1 MDQQTALNIMKA
13 GHSVFLTGSAG
24 AGKTWLLNAFIR
36 DLRKRKVPVA
46 ITASTGIA
54 ATHMNGMTIHSFCGI
69 GRNTELSSAQLK
81 SLMDRAYLKRGMNKA
96 EVLIID
102 EVSMLH
108 RKQLDL
114 AERVISLMRN
124 SIEPFGGL
132 QVVFCGD
139 FFQLPP
145 VSTEREESKEKFAF
159 MADSW
164 RRLNPKVCYLD
175 QQFRQKD
182 DDGLNQILNEIRQGN
197 VSRESKQILL
207 QSRADLGDEPMRLYS
222 HNWDVDH
229 FNQQRLEAL
238 PGKTTRFKAEG
249 KGNEK
254 LLEVMKKSILAHEEI
269 ELKPGARVVMLK
281 NSFDKGY
288 VNGSM
293 GTVIHFDKEE
303 GWPVVRLDRGPVI
316 TVEPEEWSMENE
328 KGGKLAT
335 YMQLPLR
342 LAWAITVH
350 KSQGM
355 TLDAA
360 ELDLGKCFE
369 PGQGYVA
376 LSRLRSLEGLHLKAF
391 NGRAL
396 EIDPLALEADQY
408 FREQSS
414 QAEIAFAHLGQ
425 SRGHAREKGRFSAS
439 KREKPDTYTLTENLI
454 REGKTLNEIAK
465 IRALTTGTI
474 AQHIQRLAAR
484 NPDLD
489 FSSVKP
495 NEALIAQVKTVIQKL
510 EQKNTGI
517 DAGSEKEKPSLGN
530 IYHALKG
537 EIPYEDIKLAMA
549 FAGQERVSV

>member
-36 DLRKRKVPVA
+36 DLRKKKVPVA

-69 GRNTELSSAQLK
+69 GRNTELSAAQLK
-81 SLMDRAYLKRGMNKA
+81 TLMDRSYLKRGITKA

-145 VSTEREESKEKFAF
+145 VSTEREESREKFAF

-164 RRLNPKVCYLD
+164 QRLDPKICYLD

-182 DDGLNQILNEIRQGN
+182 DDSLNRILNEIRQGN
-197 VSRESKQILL
+197 VTQESKRILL
-207 QSRADLGDEPMRLYS
+207 DSRADLGDEPMRLYS

-293 GTVIHFDKEE
+293 GTVTHFDKEE

-335 YMQLPLR
+335 YKQLPLR

-376 LSRLRSLEGLHLKAF
+376 LSRLRSLDGLHLKAF

-396 EIDPLALEADQY
+396 EIDPLALEADQH
-408 FREQSS
+408 FREQSM
-414 QAEIAFAHLGQ
+414 QAEVVFAHLATP
-425 SRGHAREKGRFSAS
+425 SKIKRGIGEYSIK
-439 KREKPDTYTLTENLI
+439 KPGKQDTYSITEQLI
-454 REGKTLNEIAK
+454 REGKTLAEMAEI
-465 IRALTTGTI
+465 RGLTTGTI
-474 AQHIQRLAAR
+474 AQHIQRLAGSR
-484 NPDLD
+484 KDID
-489 FSSVKP
+489 FSKVRPDETLMVK
-495 NEALIAQVKTVIQKL
+495 VKQAILSTKQKS
-510 EQKNTGI
+510 KPDSSI
-517 DAGSEKEKPSLGN
+517 SEMEKPRIGEL
-530 IYHALKG
+530 YHALKG
-537 EIPYEDIKLAMA
+537 EVSYDDLKLALA
-549 FAGQERVSV
+549 FAEEV